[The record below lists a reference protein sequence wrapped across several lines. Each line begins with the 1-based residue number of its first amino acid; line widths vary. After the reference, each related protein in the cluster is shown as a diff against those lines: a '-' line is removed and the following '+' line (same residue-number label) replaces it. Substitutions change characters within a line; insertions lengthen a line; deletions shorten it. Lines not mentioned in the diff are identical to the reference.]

1 MLVELF
7 PRVHQR
13 YTSLPVLGPTMEGF
27 AGFLLRRGYPIGP
40 IRRHLRTAREVDARL
55 RRCRTRS
62 LAEVTRARLRACGP
76 PPGRSQD
83 DEHVASTIRLLEE
96 YLDASG
102 LFPVDLPVPSPTATK
117 LSDYSQ
123 HLAQVR
129 GLAASTIRQHAVTAG
144 GFLAHV
150 CGDPGLER
158 LSELTAAQVEDFVKL
173 SGQRLSRESLQHTV
187 AHLRSFLR
195 FLAVRGE
202 TPWSLDGGI
211 DMPRAYR
218 GERLPRSLPWETV
231 TRLLAS
237 IDRSTPLGRRDHAI
251 LLLIATYG
259 FRTSEIVQ
267 LKLENID
274 WRAGRLRVYQLK
286 TAAPLE
292 LPLTDEVATSLVRY
306 LRRGRPAVPHREIFV
321 RHRAPAGVLK
331 PTAVTEVFQAWSA
344 RSGLGIPFQG
354 PHCLRHSY
362 AVRLLRNGVS
372 LKAIGDVLGHRTMES
387 TAVYLRLAVE
397 DLRGVALDL
406 PDARRPRRLR

>member
-27 AGFLLRRGYPIGP
+27 GAFLLRRGYPVGP
-40 IRRHLRTAREVDARL
+40 VRRHLRTAREVDARL
-55 RRCRTRS
+55 RRRGTRS
-62 LAEVTRARLRACGP
+62 IAELTRTRLRACGP
-76 PPGRSQD
+76 PAGRSQD
-83 DEHVASTIRLLEE
+83 DALVASTIRLLEAH
-96 YLDASG
+96 LG
-102 LFPVDLPVPSPTATK
+102 GRGVFPADPPVPSPTAAK
-117 LSDYSQ
+117 LSDYRQ
-123 HLAQVR
+123 HLEQVR
-129 GLAASTIRQHAVTAG
+129 GLAAHTIHQHVVTARD
-144 GFLAHV
+144 FLAHV
-150 CGDPGLER
+150 CGGQGLEE
-158 LSELTAAQVEDFVKL
+158 LSKLKAGQVEDFVKL

-202 TPWSLDGGI
+202 TPCGLDGHI
-211 DMPRAYR
+211 DTPRVYR

-237 IDRSTPLGRRDHAI
+237 IDRSTHLGRRDHAM

-259 FRTSEIVQ
+259 LRTSEIVR
-267 LKLENID
+267 LKLEDID
-274 WRAGRLRVYQLK
+274 WRGGRLRVYQLK

-292 LPLTDEVATSLVRY
+292 LPLTDEVATGLVRY
-306 LRRGRPAVPHREIFV
+306 LRRGRPRVPHREIFV

-331 PTAVTEVFQAWSA
+331 PTAVTEAFQTWSA
-344 RSGLGIPFQG
+344 RSRLGIPFQG

-362 AVRLLRNGVS
+362 AVRLLRRGVS
-372 LKAIGDVLGHRTMES
+372 LKTIGDLLGHGTMES
-387 TAVYLRLAVE
+387 TTVYLRLAVE

-406 PDARRPRRLR
+406 PGARRPRSLR